1 MRCMSMRHSKTLC
14 SLLGTMICMTV
25 LASPTRSSVA
35 ARQSAAVS
43 KGEDVSIP
51 YVTDGLVAMYDGIW
65 NIGLDSHDS
74 LSHEWVD
81 LIGGR
86 NLTIYPQYASW
97 GDSHLV
103 LSRAIVNN
111 SDQYG
116 ALGDSP
122 LELVR
127 TIEIIGVF
135 PTTIR
140 ASGSFFN
147 CGYMNRGLGGFGG
160 GWLTTNCYYGGAN
173 CRFFGGDFGWSSL
186 REIAFV
192 YNSDENIQ
200 DVTMYRNGEVYTGTS
215 TIYGS
220 PNNAIDGIG
229 LRSNGTAMVYCIRCY
244 SRTLAAEEIA
254 YNFEID
260 KERFNLP

>member
-1 MRCMSMRHSKTLC
+1 MILLKGTFIIAVVATL
-14 SLLGTMICMTV
+14 S
-25 LASPTRSSVA
+25 ASAYPIKSASA
-35 ARQSAAVS
+35 ARKAISAIDC
-43 KGEDVSIP
+43 ERDEIP
-51 YVTDGLVAMYDGIW
+51 YVTSGLIAMWDGIW
-65 NIGLDSHDS
+65 NIGLGSHDS
-74 LSHEWVD
+74 LSSEWVD

-86 NLTIYPQYASW
+86 KLTIYPQYASW

-103 LSRAIVNN
+103 LSGAIVNN

-244 SRTLAAEEIA
+244 SRTLTAEEIA

-260 KERFNLP
+260 KERFDLP